1 MDTTGQGKSS
11 DLQGRMNY
19 TDYKTTFFEGLDWTK
34 PIRDLMVETGAS
46 YMTLLKWR
54 KRLGK
59 EKVTKHSSIPW
70 ESLDWSKNDQELSFE
85 LGINPGTVRQRR
97 IRLLKPV
104 ATHHNWHKNG
114 EPLLIGEEQKA
125 TADWEWFTDVELG
138 RRWGCSREYVRQKRQ
153 AGRFP
158 ECKLKHF
165 HGASA
170 DALRWIEDHKAE
182 LEGKTIKEA
191 CRIIPSELSMESKRR
206 WLARAGVRL
215 SNKRERTTNK
225 WMEFVNWEL
234 PNLVLA
240 LVWGTQRYIFA
251 VTRYSNLKAKPKWAT
266 GYFGRCFE
274 KPEFHEAVQ
283 AEFVKAREHGR
294 SPDEEGFAR
303 WVEYR
308 KGLLITTSPPAQETE
323 LRKGQILPSP
333 IADTPCVHTDP

>member
-1 MDTTGQGKSS
+1 
-11 DLQGRMNY
+11 MNY

-34 PIRDLMVETGAS
+34 RIAELMVETGAS
-46 YMTLLKWR
+46 YVTLLKWR

-97 IRLLKPV
+97 IRLEKPV

-114 EPLLIGEEQKA
+114 EPFLIGEEQKA
-125 TADWEWFTDVELG
+125 TADWERFTDVELS
-138 RRWGCSREYVRQKRQ
+138 RKWGCSREYVRQNRQ

-158 ECKLKHF
+158 ECKLKHL

-182 LEGKTIKEA
+182 LEGKTLKEA
-191 CRIIPSELSMESKRR
+191 YMMIPSEASTESKRR
-206 WLARAGVRL
+206 WLVRSGVRL

-240 LVWGTQRYIFA
+240 FVWNTPRYTFA
-251 VTRYSNLKAKPKWAT
+251 TNRYSNLKAKPKWHHGFFSRFVENAD
-266 GYFGRCFE
+266 
-274 KPEFHEAVQ
+274 FHEAVQ
-283 AEFVKAREHGR
+283 AEFVKSREHGR
-294 SPDEEGFAR
+294 NPDEEGFAR

-308 KGLLITTSPPAQETE
+308 KGLLITTSPPAQDTE
-323 LRKGQILPSP
+323 LRKVQTLPSP
-333 IADTPCVHTDP
+333 TSDTLSVHTDP